1 MKTAAACR
9 KLNCDLLLPVAYV
22 AIISSKFQTIRV
34 MYISLGSHPD
44 TAWNAHH
51 FTCSLLL
58 LLSPVSLST
67 NNFHISC
74 LALLT
79 VLARRGFFGT
89 VYALDLNSMSSSEG
103 DSFGQATEDGKDV
116 HPLNI
121 LFTEAIKGPLLST
134 DSQVQISTLDLLVH
148 YMSCEG
154 TSGREIQ
161 VLVEESIADY
171 VFEILRLSG

>member
-1 MKTAAACR
+1 M
-9 KLNCDLLLPVAYV
+9 LFIV
-22 AIISSKFQTIRV
+22 AIVTPI
-34 MYISLGSHPD
+34 
-44 TAWNAHH
+44 
-51 FTCSLLL
+51 
-58 LLSPVSLST
+58 LSI

-79 VLARRGFFGT
+79 VLARRGLFGT

-103 DSFGQATEDGKDV
+103 DSFGQATENGKDV

-134 DSQVQISTLDLLVH
+134 DSQVQISTLDLLFH